1 MVYRQ
6 HPIEYGALTQ
16 LWAGTMPEALEHNCE
31 VRAILSSLKSLM
43 YNEIWLSQ
51 YVVPWARI
59 AADRARAEAY
69 DDDMC
74 ARLWNWLEKEI
85 EGK

>member
-16 LWAGTMPEALEHNCE
+16 LWAGTMPEALEHNGE
-31 VRAILSSLKSLM
+31 VRAILSSLESLM

-59 AADRARAEAY
+59 ADRARAEAY

-74 ARLWNWLEKEI
+74 SRLWNWLEKEL